1 MKRFVAVALFA
12 PGVALA
18 DPRPVTLDAAGLSFT
33 LPNGFE
39 AQRTAEPSPDLL
51 GTWVR
56 AGHAGDGPVVLQCA
70 AVEGEV
76 PEGVPQGEA
85 VTAWRGS
92 DPYVFDDRVEV
103 GRALGFDVHVRAG
116 AATVNGRAMV
126 RLATV
131 LPLRRGGV
139 RVAVFAPTSR
149 GDEARGV
156 FRAVLAS
163 SRGEA
168 AWVTP
173 RQRLRERALLAVV
186 GAALVGMVAYGL
198 AALLVF
204 RKRDRWRGGRA
215 AALLV
220 IAALWAAAAVLVPR
234 GQWRV
239 LAQDVALAAV
249 FAHRGWRLLREGQA
263 PLRRAPNP

>member
-1 MKRFVAVALFA
+1 VKRLLAVALLA

-18 DPRPVTLDAAGLSFT
+18 DPTAVTLGAAGLSFT
-33 LPNGFE
+33 LPMGFE
-39 AQRTAEPSPDLL
+39 AQPVTAPTPDLL

-56 AGHAGDGPVVLQCA
+56 AGRAGEGPVVLQCA
-70 AVEGEV
+70 AVEGDV
-76 PEGVPQGEA
+76 LEGAPRGSA
-85 VTAWRGS
+85 VGPWRGS

-116 AATVNGRAMV
+116 TATVNGRAMV

-131 LPLRRGGV
+131 LPLARGAV
-139 RVAVFAPTSR
+139 RVAVFAPASR
-149 GDEARGV
+149 GEEARGA

-163 SRGEA
+163 SRGEV
-168 AWVTP
+168 AWRTP
-173 RQRLRERALLAVV
+173 RERALLAVV
-186 GAALVGMVAYGL
+186 LAALAGMAAYGL

-204 RKRDRWRGGRA
+204 RKRDEWRAGRA
-215 AALLV
+215 AALLT
-220 IAALWAAAAVLVPR
+220 IAALWVAAAVLVPR

-249 FAHRGWRLLREGQA
+249 FAHRGWRLRK
-263 PLRRAPNP
+263 RA